1 MPFLLVG
8 LELAFVDGPAAA
20 SLPRPPPLTL
30 PCPPVGVGVGSRLH
44 TGQRLEAA
52 TVQLPLPPAQRW
64 AGRPLSP
71 SVSRPFCGAGAEAV
85 LGGDA
90 PGSGRVQRGAH
101 SRRPRWAVP
110 ASCGLSGPDPGQQQ
124 KRPQQR
130 PQQALPAPMDTL
142 LPYLGPEGSCSH
154 ALMEGAWGL
163 FIKCGQ
169 GQGSRRGCPRPP

>member
-52 TVQLPLPPAQRW
+52 TVQLLLPPAQRW

-85 LGGDA
+85 LRGDA
-90 PGSGRVQRGAH
+90 PGSGRVQRGPIPGGLA
-101 SRRPRWAVP
+101 
-110 ASCGLSGPDPGQQQ
+110 GLSPPPAGCLALTLVSSRKG
-124 KRPQQR
+124 QQR

-154 ALMEGAWGL
+154 AQMEGAWGL